1 MATIRFHGMLDEF
14 LNRRDRQRSIVAD
27 LEYTPSVKDLI
38 ESLGVPHPEVDIII
52 ANGRSVDFAYL
63 VRPDDQIEVFPPG
76 AASDIVPLIH
86 LWPELQSEATFVL
99 DAHLGRLAGYLRLL
113 GFDTLYR
120 NDYDDEELAAISSA
134 EDRILLTRDRGL
146 LKRGIVVR
154 GYYVRETNPRQQVLE
169 IIRRYELA
177 GQIEPFRRCIRC
189 NGILRLAPK
198 EEVYE
203 RLPPKT
209 RHEFDEFRVCD
220 ACGSV
225 FWKGS
230 HFGPMLSFIDWISAH
245 TAGKGA
251 TRDSA

>member
-1 MATIRFHGMLDEF
+1 MLTVQVRFHGDLNDF
-14 LNRRDRQRSIVAD
+14 LGRRDRQRPITVTI
-27 LEYTPSVKDLI
+27 EHTPSVKDLI

-52 ANGRSVDFAYL
+52 ANGRSIDWAYL
-63 VRPDDQIEVFPPG
+63 VQDSDMIEVFPPG
-76 AASDIVPLIH
+76 GTSPPGALIH
-86 LWPELQSEATFVL
+86 LWPELQPKARFIL
-99 DAHLGRLAGYLRLL
+99 DTHLGRLAGYLRML

-120 NDYDDEELAAISSA
+120 NDYHDQELALISTT

-154 GYYVRETNPRQQVLE
+154 GYYVRETTPRRQVLE
-169 IIRRYELA
+169 ILGRYKATE
-177 GQIEPFRRCIRC
+177 QIVPFRRCIRC
-189 NGILRLAPK
+189 NGLLRLAPK

-220 ACGSV
+220 TCGSI

-230 HFGPMLSFIDWISAH
+230 HYAPMQEFVAFIRGHARNERAS
-245 TAGKGA
+245 
-251 TRDSA
+251 